1 MKYFI
6 LDCSS
11 IAGMYND
18 SSINISYHNGNVQVQ
33 FGNLS
38 GKNIGVIKPSC
49 EGFIK
54 FGSNEQK
61 SFLFNEENKEIIW
74 SGPEAEG
81 KWIRGCFC

>member
-49 EGFIK
+49 EGYINLVVMNKNHSCLMKKIK
-54 FGSNEQK
+54 K
-61 SFLFNEENKEIIW
+61 SFGVVQKLKVN
-74 SGPEAEG
+74 G
-81 KWIRGCFC
+81 